1 MENNVK
7 KILAAAFLGCA
18 LTFGSGFAAPNSAS
32 AAYAD
37 STSYVYQ
44 RHASWYDYMAINVV
58 DDDETVYT
66 FEYRAKPHSDDVSY
80 RIYGES
86 QWRGWPEPGPGSVYS
101 HLERIASI
109 GWAAAFK
116 EFRKTHSI

>member
-1 MENNVK
+1 MKNNVK

-18 LTFGSGFAAPNSAS
+18 ITFGSGLAAPVSAS

-44 RHASWYDYMAINVV
+44 WRVSRYDYMAINVV
-58 DDDETVYT
+58 DDDGTVYT
-66 FEYRAKPHSDDVSY
+66 FEYKALSGSDDISF

-86 QWRGWPEPGPGSVYS
+86 QWRGWPEPGPGATYT
-101 HLERIASI
+101 HLQRIASV
-109 GWAAAFK
+109 GWHAAFT
-116 EFRKTHSI
+116 EYRKTH